1 MGKQRLLNEKIQPP
15 GGVGVGHQIVGQR
28 SQGRA
33 HGPADLHLLTVLLGA
48 DAHPLLPQVVLL
60 RVSLGPVQLLLHLL
74 FGGADLPQLRRG
86 GVGDVEAPAAGVFR
100 VQDGQGRRRIV
111 EGKARQARRVPQ
123 LFKQGAQG
131 LQPLEIALQLEQ
143 LHMVRHLQLPA
154 PAQGAADVLHL
165 AQHHA
170 DLVIQV
176 LQLPGVGGG
185 PLHVAQLLLQL
196 LPLVRGIVP
205 QAADALLAEGT
216 APVQALQDVLQA
228 DLLSLLKTN
237 LDHASSSFTLMTGTS
252 TASFIRAMNSSLS
265 NFHP

>member
-1 MGKQRLLNEKIQPP
+1 M
-15 GGVGVGHQIVGQR
+15 
-28 SQGRA
+28 
-33 HGPADLHLLTVLLGA
+33 
-48 DAHPLLPQVVLL
+48 
-60 RVSLGPVQLLLHLL
+60 
-74 FGGADLPQLRRG
+74 
-86 GVGDVEAPAAGVFR
+86 
-100 VQDGQGRRRIV
+100 

-154 PAQGAADVLHL
+154 PAQGAPDVLHL

-176 LQLPGVGGG
+176 LQLLRMGGG

-205 QAADALLAEGT
+205 QAADALLAKGA
-216 APVQALQDVLQA
+216 APMETLQNILQA
-228 DLLSLLKTN
+228 DFFSFLETN
-237 LDHASSSFTLMTGTS
+237 LDHASSSFTLMTGAS